1 MRFAHIADT
10 HMGIRQ
16 YNLDEREEDFYAAF
30 NEAVDKIIENRC
42 DFVIHSGD
50 FFDEPRPQIKA
61 MLRARDAIDRL
72 VEAEIPIYT
81 VAGNHDILMRRGA
94 KLPHYVYRKLEVLT
108 PRNPTR
114 EFEGI
119 LICGLPYHSKVH
131 SGALKERLKGLKEEA
146 KNYDKSILVLHQGID
161 TYFRLE
167 YELKIGD
174 IPHGFD
180 YYALGHIH
188 KRIEDDF
195 GGGKLVYPGS
205 TEMWRIDELAD
216 YKKNGKGFVVVDTS
230 DFVPKRINLE
240 GTRQFLNID
249 IDSSSNFDFEAVKR
263 EVGDSRPVL
272 NVKIGPE
279 LEYLDIY
286 NKLKELESEVL
297 RLVIK
302 KGVTKK
308 EKEEFSPKTVNIRE
322 IIAGAM
328 KECTEVEK
336 GFAIS
341 LFELLKDRKIDE
353 AQNITED
360 FFDLWSPGSKKEI
373 KSTKS
378 KSAPKSTTKD
388 PQSSLEVFR

>member
-30 NEAVDKIIENRC
+30 HEAVDKIIESECR
-42 DFVIHSGD
+42 FVIHSGD
-50 FFDEPRPQIKA
+50 MFDEPRPQVRA
-61 MLRARDAIDRL
+61 MVEARDAIDRL
-72 VEAEIPIYT
+72 LEAEIPIFAI
-81 VAGNHDILMRRGA
+81 AGNHDILMRKGA
-94 KLPHYVYRKLEVLT
+94 VLPHSIYKKLEVLT
-108 PRNPTR
+108 PRKPTR

-131 SGALKERLKGLKEEA
+131 SNALKEALKDLKREA
-146 KNYDKSILVLHQGID
+146 KKHDKSILVLHQGID
-161 TYFRLE
+161 KYFGLE

-174 IPHGFD
+174 VPHGFD

-216 YKKNGKGFVVVDTS
+216 YEKNGKGFVVVDTS
-230 DFVPKRINLE
+230 NFEPERINLE
-240 GTRQFLNID
+240 GTRQFLNIE
-249 IDSSSNFDFEAVKR
+249 IGTASNFDFEAVER
-263 EVGDSRPVL
+263 AVEGSRPVL
-272 NVKIGPE
+272 NVKVGSDPE
-279 LEYLDIY
+279 YPDIY
-286 NKLKELESEVL
+286 NRLKGLEDEVL

-302 KGVTKK
+302 KGVAKK
-308 EKEEFSPKTVNIRE
+308 EKEEFSPKTVNIQE
-322 IIAGAM
+322 VMAEVMKDYTGA
-328 KECTEVEK
+328 EK

-353 AQNITED
+353 AQNITAD
-360 FFDLWSPGSKKEI
+360 FFDLWGPGKKEVR
-373 KSTKS
+373 STKS

-388 PQSSLEVFR
+388 SQSSLEVFR

>member
-30 NEAVDKIIENRC
+30 HEAVDKIIESECR
-42 DFVIHSGD
+42 FVIHSGD
-50 FFDEPRPQIKA
+50 MFDEPRPQVRA
-61 MLRARDAIDRL
+61 MVEARDAIDRL
-72 VEAEIPIYT
+72 LEAEIPIFAI
-81 VAGNHDILMRRGA
+81 AGNHDILMRQGA
-94 KLPHYVYRKLEVLT
+94 KLPHRLYRKLKLLT

-119 LICGLPYHSKVH
+119 FICGLPYHSKVH
-131 SGALKERLKGLKEEA
+131 SGALKEALKDLKREA
-146 KNYDKSILVLHQGID
+146 KKHDKSILVLHQGID
-161 TYFRLE
+161 KYFGLE

-174 IPHGFD
+174 VPQGFD

-216 YKKNGKGFVVVDTS
+216 YEKNGKGFVVVDTS
-230 DFVPKRINLE
+230 NFEPERINLE
-240 GTRQFLNID
+240 GTRQFLNIE
-249 IDSSSNFDFEAVKR
+249 IGTASNFDFESIEKAVR
-263 EVGDSRPVL
+263 GSRPVL
-272 NVKIGPE
+272 NVKIGPD

-286 NKLKELESEVL
+286 NRLKGIEDEVL

-302 KGVTKK
+302 KGVTRK
-308 EKEEFSPKTVNIRE
+308 EKDEFSPKTINIQE
-322 IIAGAM
+322 IMAEVM
-328 KECTEVEK
+328 RDYTEEEK

-341 LFELLKDRKIDE
+341 LFEILKDKKVDE

-360 FFDLWSPGSKKEI
+360 FFDLWGSSQKEV

-378 KSAPKSTTKD
+378 KSTLQSTSKN